1 MQMSAIQ
8 LFVFVEG
15 KECDPFFFAELCLVT
30 LGRQTS
36 YNIST
41 ASQIPGD
48 AGGKQALLAFFDF
61 LRGSGALVSDL
72 GGKRTACVFFLDK
85 DVDDLQRIK
94 RRSSHAVYT
103 QHYDVQ
109 NYVFQHGDLVR
120 GAASAASV
128 DCRKL
133 EADLSDASRWCF
145 EAARRWRDWVGL
157 CLRLLED
164 GIPCEA
170 NYRVLSRVQT
180 RPCGPTDPAA
190 LRALTR
196 DIARRA
202 RMSVADLRKKLAVSA
217 AKVDRYYERGEH
229 HRIFKGKWFAS
240 ILADEIDRIMAGAP
254 YDSKGLSGRIPCAI
268 AATLD
273 FSEPWA
279 DYFKDSLR
287 DIVAT
292 L

>member
-1 MQMSAIQ
+1 MQMSATE

-15 KECDPFFFAELCLVT
+15 KQCDPYFFAELCSVT
-30 LGRQTS
+30 LKRQVT
-36 YNIST
+36 YDIST
-41 ASQIPGD
+41 ARQIPGNT
-48 AGGKQALLAFFDF
+48 GGKQALLAFFTF
-61 LRGSGALVSDL
+61 LRTRGWLVTNL
-72 GGKRTACVFFLDK
+72 GGKKTACVFFLDK
-85 DVDDLQRIK
+85 DVDDLQRSKK
-94 RRSSHAVYT
+94 RSRHAIYT

-109 NYVFQHGDLVR
+109 NYVFQHGDLTK

-128 DCRKL
+128 DSRRL
-133 EADLSDASRWCF
+133 EAELGDASRWCN
-145 EAARRWRDWVGL
+145 AAASLWRDWVGL

-164 GIPCEA
+164 GIRCEA

-180 RPCGPTDPAA
+180 RPCGATDPAA

-202 RMSVADLRKKLAVSA
+202 RVPVVELRRRLAVST
-217 AKVDRYYERGEH
+217 AKVDRYYRRGEH

-240 ILADEIDRIMAGAP
+240 ILADDVDRIMAGTP
-254 YDSKGLSGRIPCAI
+254 YDSNGLSGRIPCAV

-273 FSEPWA
+273 FSESWA

-287 DIVAT
+287 DVVAM